1 MGEGSI
7 PLYEYC
13 IPSFE
18 TGSSPKLF
26 AQGKDEDEP
35 DEPKTHQNDKKT
47 SPPKSR
53 DNFGTRII
61 SLPSLRSKIEIP
73 SSRNTL

>member
-1 MGEGSI
+1 MGEAGI

-26 AQGKDEDEP
+26 AQGKDEYED
-35 DEPKTHQNDKKT
+35 DEPKTDQNDKKT

-53 DNFGTRII
+53 DNFGIRII

-73 SSRNTL
+73 SGRTTL